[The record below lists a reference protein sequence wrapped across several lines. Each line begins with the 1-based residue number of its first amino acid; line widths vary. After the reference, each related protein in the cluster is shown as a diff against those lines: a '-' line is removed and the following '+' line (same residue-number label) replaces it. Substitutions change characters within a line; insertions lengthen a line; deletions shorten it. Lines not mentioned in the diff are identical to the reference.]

1 MSPLSNLGGV
11 PVGPRLRRLVRR
23 PITPIDGATLAAIGG
38 DGRIRVVLT
47 GNSLRRSEVPRIDTS
62 TRDFRAFFFFFSVVS
77 FVDLTFSL
85 GLDGNEID
93 LAAIGNVIKSVSI
106 YRPRSLLRGRRS
118 HCPRFAGR
126 ERPGRRA
133 GRGGY
138 GPAPARSRR
147 RGDRLRHG
155 PAMRRGPSR
164 GAVIASMTCRSP
176 AERVRTTPA
185 GAR

>member
-11 PVGPRLRRLVRR
+11 PGTALRRLVRR

-47 GNSLRRSEVPRIDTS
+47 GNSLRKSEVPRIDTS

-93 LAAIGNVIKSVSI
+93 LAAIGNVIKSVSMSI
-106 YRPRSLLRGRRS
+106 TVPGVYCEVDVAIALGSPGENAPVGEPGEVGTDLRLPDLDAGVIGYVTGPPCVVVPVEGR
-118 HCPRFAGR
+118 
-126 ERPGRRA
+126 
-133 GRGGY
+133 
-138 GPAPARSRR
+138 
-147 RGDRLRHG
+147 
-155 PAMRRGPSR
+155 
-164 GAVIASMTCRSP
+164 
-176 AERVRTTPA
+176 
-185 GAR
+185 